1 MFNALSVALETTTPS
16 TGITWGTID
25 ISPITTAISDAVPAV
40 LPALIGIVGIRKA
53 ISFVMGM
60 IRSA

>member
-1 MFNALSVALETTTPS
+1 MNFMQIALETTTPS
-16 TGITWGTID
+16 TGINWGTID
-25 ISPITTAISDAVPAV
+25 ISPITSAISAAVPSV
-40 LPALIGIVGIRKA
+40 LPAVIGIVGIRKA